1 MLVPEQDAGI
11 NYALTREAKEAA
23 EKYNNSVKRITAFT
37 KRRQALAKAKAK
49 VSGQDT
55 ASLEDKIE
63 EFEHSLNIAETEKA
77 KAVARLDLLR
87 EGGLPVDEY
96 MEAERP
102 GGGAGGVAADWEA
115 EQEAEQDSEHQV
127 TEVNYY
133 SYEPQQPVNTE
144 AMWGGQEEADPWG
157 GAEPDPPAAP
167 AAAAEYTGEVAEA
180 VALYTFAASSHDELS
195 VAEGEWVELLVAAC
209 EEEGWVMARSLQTRA
224 TGLIP
229 ASFVNQI
236 SRAEHEAAQQQTE
249 AAPEAADPWVDS
261 APAPASTQ
269 PPAAAAAA
277 SVSGKYQVLYDFTAS
292 AEDELTIAAGDLVLV
307 TRPGEDEGWLHG
319 ALGGREGI
327 FPSSYV
333 EPWTEA
339 AASAADDSWAAPFPA
354 PASGPAADLAI
365 PSCPP
370 PMETEDEDSSSEA
383 DTDESD
389 DDEAPP
395 GLAPPPGP
403 PPAMAPPPGPPPSL
417 APAGPPRPPPA
428 PAPASTPGEG
438 GEDGEEDE
446 RIGDVDDNS
455 SAASSSSED
464 DDEKGQPEASK
475 PEDKPEEEH
484 ESKTEDAT
492 ISKEDNDKA
501 EEGHKSVLSKTEAET
516 ENNTTAEKSEDV
528 AEKKEGETVEG
539 KSVEEVKKSGEAEDN
554 KHKKIENPKSKADSS
569 DDSSSATESE
579 SEAEEDGDLR

>member
-37 KRRQALAKAKAK
+37 KRRQALNKAKAK

-102 GGGAGGVAADWEA
+102 GGGAVYWEA

-157 GAEPDPPAAP
+157 GAEPDP

-209 EEEGWVMARSLQTRA
+209 EEEGWVVGRSLQTRA

-269 PPAAAAAA
+269 APAAAAAA

-339 AASAADDSWAAPFPA
+339 AASAADDSWANPFPA

-403 PPAMAPPPGPPPSL
+403 PPSMAPPPGPPPSL

-446 RIGDVDDNS
+446 RIGEDDDNS

>member
-37 KRRQALAKAKAK
+37 KRRQALHKAKAK

-102 GGGAGGVAADWEA
+102 GGGAGGGAADWEV

-157 GAEPDPPAAP
+157 GAQPDPPAAP

-180 VALYTFAASSHDELS
+180 VALYTFSASSHDELS

-209 EEEGWVMARSLQTRA
+209 EEEGWVMGRSLQTRA

-269 PPAAAAAA
+269 PPAAASAA
-277 SVSGKYQVLYDFTAS
+277 SVSGKYQVLYDFRAS

-307 TRPGEDEGWLHG
+307 TGPGEDEGWLHG

-339 AASAADDSWAAPFPA
+339 AASAADDSWANPFPA

-389 DDEAPP
+389 EDEAPP

-428 PAPASTPGEG
+428 PAPASAPGEG
-438 GEDGEEDE
+438 GEDGDEDE
-446 RIGDVDDNS
+446 KGDDDDDDNS

-464 DDEKGQPEASK
+464 EDDNDPPEASK
-475 PEDKPEEEH
+475 PEDKPEEEL

-492 ISKEDNDKA
+492 ISKEGNDKA
-501 EEGHKSVLSKTEAET
+501 EEEQKSVLSKTEAET
-516 ENNTTAEKSEDV
+516 ENNTAAETSENV
-528 AEKKEGETVEG
+528 AEKKEGETVEE
-539 KSVEEVKKSGEAEDN
+539 KSVEEVKKSEAEDN
-554 KHKKIENPKSKADSS
+554 KHKKVENPKSKADSS